1 MLVYYD
7 KGISALVFK
16 MEPTDW
22 HDGKHERGIKCIK
35 EIQQVVPE
43 DYWLTESYGKREVIW
58 YIDSAYIDEF
68 CSLFKKLFPFEYLFK
83 KIRIYE

>member
-16 MEPTDW
+16 MEPKDW
-22 HDGKHERGIKCIK
+22 HEGNHERGIKFIK

-43 DYWLTESYGKREVIW
+43 DYWLTESHGKREVIW
-58 YIDSAYIDEF
+58 YIDADYIEQF
-68 CSLFKKLFPFEYLFK
+68 VTLFKKWYPWEYLFC
-83 KIRIYE
+83 RIKVYE